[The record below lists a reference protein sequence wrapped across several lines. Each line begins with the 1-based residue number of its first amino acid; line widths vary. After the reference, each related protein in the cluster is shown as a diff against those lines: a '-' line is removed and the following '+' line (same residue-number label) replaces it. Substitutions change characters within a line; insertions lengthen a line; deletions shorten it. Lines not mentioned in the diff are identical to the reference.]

1 MLETL
6 MKKKEEL
13 QKSLFNLEREYERIA
28 EQIAMHKG
36 AVQYND
42 MLIKEVEESS
52 KDKPAE

>member
-1 MLETL
+1 